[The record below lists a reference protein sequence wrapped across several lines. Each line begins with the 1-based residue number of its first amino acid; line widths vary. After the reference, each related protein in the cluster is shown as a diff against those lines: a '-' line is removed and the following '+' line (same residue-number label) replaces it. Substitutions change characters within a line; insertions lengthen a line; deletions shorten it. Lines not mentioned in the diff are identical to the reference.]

1 MAPHTKGRTMSSLSM
16 RCPKCGGPME
26 EGFVRD
32 TTAGADLHVKPAEGR
47 AACRSFWL
55 GVVTKGREEYPVIS
69 YRCEGCGFLESYARP
84 EALEK

>member
-1 MAPHTKGRTMSSLSM
+1 MSLSM

-26 EGFVRD
+26 EGFLRD
-32 TTAGADLHVKPAEGR
+32 STYGANLQAKWVEGPVQ
-47 AACRSFWL
+47 RSFWT

-84 EALEK
+84 EAPEE